1 MTHKLF
7 DPVNTHLCSHIKN
20 RNVLVLKLIPVT
32 RDVSPNF
39 LPRVGNVVLE
49 VSVMHK
55 SFTLFEVRDDISEI
69 SSICLKRQIKDVS
82 LPCLFLLIDTLT
94 P

>member
-20 RNVLVLKLIPVT
+20 CNLLLLKVIPVT

-39 LPRVGNVVLE
+39 LPRVGSVVLE

-55 SFTLFEVRDDISEI
+55 SFTLFEV
-69 SSICLKRQIKDVS
+69 
-82 LPCLFLLIDTLT
+82 
-94 P
+94 